1 MQQIINKTTG
11 QVYQSITEASK
22 LTGINRNSIAAA
34 VRRKVKCNQCVWEPY
49 NFEQHTQEPVNH
61 RNPIELIE
69 QLSSDINTRHSIIIK
84 DRLWIDFDR
93 NVAFR
98 YVSDDENNAKIVD
111 DVITNRANQLKM
123 IVIYQW
129 EWELKRHHV
138 INLIRTQLGLFDR
151 IINARDCWV
160 FPIDSKTYTQFT
172 NQYHL
177 HKSVSSSVR
186 FGLFHKDQLV
196 AVIGLGKSRY
206 DKSGYEL
213 YRYCVKAGVLVR
225 GGFTKLI
232 KHSGVEHFVSYIDY
246 AHFTGDGYK
255 RSGFT
260 ELPSTKPNYV
270 YRKGDQI
277 LTRVACQK
285 HRLAKLLKNFD
296 CSKSEYENMVA
307 DGWVKL
313 YDCGNLKVMY

>member
-11 QVYQSITEASK
+11 QIYQSITEASK

-49 NFEQHTQEPVNH
+49 NCEQHVQETVSDC
-61 RNPIELIE
+61 NPIELIE

-84 DRLWIDFDR
+84 DRMWIDFDR
-93 NVAFR
+93 NIAFR

-151 IINARDCWV
+151 IINARECWV

-177 HKSVSSSVR
+177 HKSVSSSIR
-186 FGLFHKDQLV
+186 FGLFVKDELV

-213 YRYCVKAGVLVR
+213 YRYCVKAGMLVR

-296 CSKSEYENMVA
+296 RSKSEYENMVA

>member
-1 MQQIINKTTG
+1 MQQIINTTTG
-11 QVYQSITEASK
+11 QIYQSITEASR

-34 VRRKVKCNQCVWEPY
+34 VRRGIRCQGCGWQLYDEVIEV
-49 NFEQHTQEPVNH
+49 EQSQSIQ
-61 RNPIELIE
+61 NPIDYINQLME
-69 QLSSDINTRHSIIIK
+69 QSSTNHAIIIK
-84 DRLWIDFDR
+84 DRLWIDFDSK
-93 NVAFR
+93 VTFR
-98 YVSDDENNAKIVD
+98 YVPDDENNLGIVND
-111 DVITNRANQLKM
+111 IVASRGAGFKT

-129 EWELKRHHV
+129 EWELKQQHV
-138 INLIRTQLGLFDR
+138 INLIRTQLGLFEQ

-160 FPIDSKTYTQFT
+160 FPIESSVYTNFT

-246 AHFTGDGYK
+246 AHFTGAGYMC
-255 RSGFT
+255 SGFT

-285 HRLAKLLKNFD
+285 HRLAKLLSNFD
-296 CSKSEYENMVA
+296 ASKSEYENMIA
-307 DGWVKL
+307 DGWTKL

>member
-34 VRRKVKCNQCVWEPY
+34 VRRKVKCNRCVWEPY
-49 NFEQHTQEPVNH
+49 NFEQHVQETVSDC
-61 RNPIELIE
+61 NPIELIE
-69 QLSSDINTRHSIIIK
+69 QLSSGINTRHSIIIK
-84 DRLWIDFDR
+84 ERLWVDFDR
-93 NVAFR
+93 QIAFR

-177 HKSVSSSVR
+177 HKSVSSSIR
-186 FGLFHKDQLV
+186 FGLFDKDELV

-296 CSKSEYENMVA
+296 CSKSEYENMIA

>member
-11 QVYQSITEASK
+11 QIYQSITEASK

-49 NFEQHTQEPVNH
+49 NFEQHTQEPVSDC
-61 RNPIELIE
+61 NPIELIE

-84 DRLWIDFDR
+84 ERLWIDFDS

-111 DVITNRANQLKM
+111 DVITNRANRLKM
-123 IVIYQW
+123 IIIYQW

-177 HKSVSSSVR
+177 HKSVSSSIR
-186 FGLFHKDQLV
+186 FGLFDKDELV